1 MTKFANYF
9 YEMKTVTL
17 ILVAS
22 AIVIFIIGMFLPRRK
37 DGKSCVKEDF
47 EKNQNNMDNADN
59 LKVISYKIIVP
70 LRVQACERLLLF
82 IERIRFQVLVKRVF
96 QPGISRDD
104 FQFSLMQNVHDEF
117 EHNLAQRLYV
127 TEATWKLVNLA
138 KDEVL
143 QAVNRVFEE
152 NNDADIAAMAVILS
166 SMPNQLADK
175 AITRIKQEFDSFLI
189 LE

>member
-1 MTKFANYF
+1 
-9 YEMKTVTL
+9 MKTVTL
-17 ILVAS
+17 ILVVF
-22 AIVIFIIGMFLPRRK
+22 AIVLFVVGVFLPRK
-37 DGKSCVKEDF
+37 DSKKMFAKEDLS
-47 EKNQNNMDNADN
+47 KNQDDMENTDN
-59 LKVISYKIIVP
+59 LKVVSYKIIVP

-82 IERIRFQVLVKRVF
+82 IERIRFSVLVKRVF
-96 QPGISRDD
+96 QPGVSRDD

-143 QAVNRVFEE
+143 QAVNKVFAD
-152 NNDADIAAMAVILS
+152 NQDADIAAMAMILS
-166 SMPNQLADK
+166 SMPNQLAEK
-175 AITRIKQEFDSFLI
+175 AIINIKQEFDSFLI

>member
-1 MTKFANYF
+1 
-9 YEMKTVTL
+9 MKTVTL
-17 ILVAS
+17 ILVVF
-22 AIVIFIIGMFLPRRK
+22 AIVIFVIGVFLPRK
-37 DGKSCVKEDF
+37 NDGKSCVKKDCV
-47 EKNQNNMDNADN
+47 KIHSDMDNVDN
-59 LKVISYKIIVP
+59 LKVVSYKVIVP

-82 IERIRFQVLVKRVF
+82 IERIRFSVLVKRVF

-127 TEATWKLVNLA
+127 TEATWKSVNLA

-143 QAVNRVFEE
+143 QAVNMVFAE
-152 NNDADIAAMAVILS
+152 NQDADIAAVAMILS
-166 SMPNQLADK
+166 SMQNQLAEK
-175 AITRIKQEFDSFLI
+175 AIISIKQEFDSFFI